1 MNDPIERLNKL
12 LQIELAAVSTY
23 RRMVPHI
30 RNQHFQAVAQH
41 CYDLHVQA
49 GEKLKQRLHAL
60 GSGYPEHAS
69 IWAALAAIAAEVATV
84 FGDQAIRS
92 SLQKKELERLEVYE
106 YELTC
111 LDAENLRLVQEEL
124 IEIQE
129 SICTCLKGVQL

>member
-1 MNDPIERLNKL
+1 MNDPIELLNKL

-23 RRMVPHI
+23 RHIVPHI

-41 CYDLHVQA
+41 CYDLHIQA
-49 GEKLKQRLHAL
+49 GQKLKQRLHAL

-69 IWAALAAIAAEVATV
+69 IWDSIAAIAADVATV

-92 SLQKKELERLEVYE
+92 SLQSKELDRLEVYE

-111 LDAENLRLVQEEL
+111 LDGENLRLVQEEL
-124 IEIQE
+124 IAIQE
-129 SICTCLKGVQL
+129 SICACLNGVQL